1 MMSLDG
7 DSDEMKGRDAM
18 KKRVVIA
25 ATVLGAL
32 LIAVVAQTQP
42 PDSHLIPYHGY
53 VQNGGSPADGLYDFE
68 FSIYPS
74 ADPSAAAVWS
84 ERQDSVMVVGG
95 NFSVALGEGVTSAGS
110 FDEVWALDRLHLGI
124 ELCERTA
131 PASPCFLTALAGRQ
145 RILSVP
151 SAVSSVPTGPLGQ
164 IMAIDFDAPD
174 PDPAFWLES
183 DGRAI
188 PAGSRLGRHLAAS
201 SLPLVTNDLTDDRFL
216 MGAAGRGRGG
226 DNDGHTHAFALAA
239 DNPTPGSPLASH
251 THNYTRINSESEA
264 IETENQSARRFVNG
278 SSTIASSG
286 PNNVDHT
293 HPISGTVGA
302 GTTDG
307 DAAGSNRPR
316 YQAVRYFVKIN

>member
-1 MMSLDG
+1 
-7 DSDEMKGRDAM
+7 M
-18 KKRVVIA
+18 KKRALIA
-25 ATVLGAL
+25 ATVLGAF

-53 VQNGGSPADGLYDFE
+53 VQNGGSPADGVYDFQ

-74 ADPSAAAVWS
+74 ADPAAAAVWS
-84 ERQDSVMVVGG
+84 ERQDAVSVVGG

-110 FDEVWALDRLHLGI
+110 FDDVWELDRLHLGI
-124 ELCERTA
+124 ELCERTS
-131 PASPCFLTALAGRQ
+131 PATACFLTALAGRQ

-188 PAGSRLGRHLAAS
+188 PATSRLGRHLAAS

-216 MGAAGRGRGG
+216 MGATARGRGG
-226 DNDGHTHAFALAA
+226 DNDGHTHAFALQA
-239 DNPTPGSPLASH
+239 DNPPAGTPLASH
-251 THNYTRINSESEA
+251 SHTVTTWGGGTEGVENSDVENVARDHTTTR
-264 IETENQSARRFVNG
+264 T
-278 SSTIASSG
+278 TSG
-286 PNNVDHT
+286 PVGGATAVNHT